1 MLRSRLALCCAE
13 LDDVEST
20 TRINNPRFASDP
32 TTEVHPTLIPGGRDQ
47 CAACGAR
54 MAPDQRYCVECGH
67 RGGAP
72 RFQFMDGLAQRQREA
87 AAPPRRSRRFWLS
100 PNATRLSPNAT
111 LIAGI
116 GVLLLAMGIGVLIGR
131 SGNSSGTAKTPAVQV
146 VSVANG
152 ATGAAGAT
160 PTTTTTPAASSAK
173 QAKSGSSTSSTSG
186 GSTKTPLPPK
196 SVTVGT
202 PGKGPGYQK
211 GKFTGNFFGQ

>member
-1 MLRSRLALCCAE
+1 MLRSRPALCCAE
-13 LDDVEST
+13 PDDVEST
-20 TRINNPRFASDP
+20 TRINDPQFGSHP
-32 TTEVHPTLIPGGRDQ
+32 TTEVHPTLIPAGRDQ

-54 MAPDQRYCVECGH
+54 MAPDQRYCVECGQR
-67 RGGAP
+67 RGGP

-87 AAPPRRSRRFWLS
+87 AAPTRRSRRSRLSPVGLS
-100 PNATRLSPNAT
+100 PNTT

-116 GVLLLAMGIGVLIGR
+116 GTLLLAMGIGVLIGR
-131 SGNSSGTAKTPAVQV
+131 SGNSSGNAAKAPAVQV

-160 PTTTTTPAASSAK
+160 PITTTPAAGGGGGK
-173 QAKSGSSTSSTSG
+173 QAKSSGSTSSTSG
-186 GSTKTPLPPK
+186 GSSKAPLPPK